1 MNLLNGDWVTTAFA
15 WHVVLAVALAGTVS
29 STIFLLLSLAAA
41 WRYLRKAQ
49 AGAKLVARVPEN
61 SLPPVT
67 VLKPLHGMEPH
78 LRENIESFFRQSY
91 PDFEIVFG
99 ARAADNP
106 ALRVVEE
113 IRQRYPQVKCRTV
126 LSGQPSWPN
135 AKAFSPDKMI
145 AASANDYFV
154 ITDSDVEVTPDLLR
168 NVVPPLL
175 DPKIGLVTSLYRG
188 VPAASWWSLLE
199 ALGMSVEMP
208 SGVMIADM
216 LEGMR
221 FALGPGMATRRDAV
235 SSIGGF
241 SATKNYYSD
250 DFVLG
255 NRIWAAG
262 YKVILSH
269 HVVDHVL
276 IPQSFL
282 RTLGHQLRW
291 HKSTRYS
298 RPKGHL
304 GTGLTFAVPFG
315 ILGLV
320 AATALGRVG
329 LGLALVAAAFANRII
344 QSIAVGWGV
353 IRDPRVLRYCWLYPL
368 RDLSGFA
375 TWVGS
380 YTSRR
385 FFWRGEN
392 YHFAEGG
399 VIIPESRGEI
409 AAAGNLPRR
418 SESERAVVPKPKPQT
433 AQHPNLETDPV

>member
-1 MNLLNGDWVTTAFA
+1 MSLLNGDWITTAFA
-15 WHVVLAVALAGTVS
+15 WRLVFVVALAGTVS
-29 STIFLLLSLAAA
+29 STIFLLLSLVAA
-41 WRYLRKAQ
+41 WRHRVKAR
-49 AGAKLVARVPEN
+49 ARAKSVAAVPKN

-67 VLKPLHGMEPH
+67 VLKPLHGMEPR
-78 LRENIESFFRQSY
+78 LKENIESFFRQSY
-91 PDFEIVFG
+91 PNFEIIFG

-113 IRQRYPQVKCRTV
+113 IRQHYPHVKCRTV
-126 LSGQPSWPN
+126 LSGPPSWPN
-135 AKAFSPDKMI
+135 AKALSLEKMI
-145 AASANDYFV
+145 AASSNDYFV
-154 ITDSDVEVTPDLLR
+154 ITDSDVEVAPDFLR
-168 NVVPPLL
+168 NVIPPLL
-175 DPKIGLVTSLYRG
+175 DPKIGLVTCLYRG

-221 FALGPGMATRRDAV
+221 FALGPGMATRRDAIM
-235 SSIGGF
+235 SIGGF
-241 SATKNYYSD
+241 AATKNYYSD

-282 RTLGHQLRW
+282 RTFGHQLRW

-315 ILGLV
+315 ILGLIS
-320 AATALGRVG
+320 ATMLGHIG
-329 LGLALVAAAFANRII
+329 LGFALLAAAFANRIT
-344 QSIAVGWGV
+344 QAIAVGWGV
-353 IRDPRVLRYCWLYPL
+353 THDPRVVRYCWLYPL
-368 RDLSGFA
+368 RDLFGFA

-392 YHFAEGG
+392 YHFVEGG

-409 AAAGNLPRR
+409 AAAGRLPRR
-418 SESERAVVPKPKPQT
+418 SESERAVVAKARPQA
-433 AQHPNLETDPV
+433 AQHPNLGADPG

>member
-1 MNLLNGDWVTTAFA
+1 MSWLNGDWITTALAWRIVFA
-15 WHVVLAVALAGTVS
+15 IALAGTVS

-41 WRYLRKAQ
+41 WRHRRKAQ
-49 AGAKLVARVPEN
+49 AGAKLVAAVSES

-78 LRENIESFFRQSY
+78 LKENIESFFRQNY
-91 PDFEIVFG
+91 PDFEIIFG

-113 IRQRYPQVKCRTV
+113 IRQRYPQVRCRTV
-126 LSGQPSWPN
+126 LSGPPSWPN
-135 AKAFSPDKMI
+135 AKALSLEKMI
-145 AASANDYFV
+145 AVSSNDYFV
-154 ITDSDVEVTPDLLR
+154 ITDSDVEVAPDFLR

-175 DPKIGLVTSLYRG
+175 DPEVGLVTCLYRG
-188 VPAASWWSLLE
+188 VPAPSWWSLLE

-221 FALGPGMATRRDAV
+221 FALGPGMATRRDALT
-235 SSIGGF
+235 SMGGF
-241 SATKNYYSD
+241 AATKDYYSD

-255 NRIWAAG
+255 NRIWVAG

-269 HVVDHVL
+269 HMVDHVL

-282 RTLGHQLRW
+282 RTFGHQLRW

-315 ILGLV
+315 ILGLGS
-320 AATALGRVG
+320 AFALGHLAIG
-329 LGLALVAAAFANRII
+329 LGLLAAACTNRIV
-344 QSIAVGWGV
+344 QCVAVGWGV
-353 IRDPRVLRYCWLYPL
+353 IRDPRVLRYCWLYPV
-368 RDLSGFA
+368 RDLFGFA

-392 YHFAEGG
+392 YHFADGG
-399 VIIPESRGEI
+399 VIVPESRGETAPI
-409 AAAGNLPRR
+409 ARLPRW
-418 SESERAVVPKPKPQT
+418 SENERPVVPKPRPQA
-433 AQHPNLETDPV
+433 AQPYESTN

>member
-15 WHVVLAVALAGTVS
+15 WRVVFAVALAGTVS
-29 STIFLLLSLAAA
+29 STIFLFLSLAAA
-41 WRYLRKAQ
+41 WRHRLKSRN
-49 AGAKLVARVPEN
+49 GAKLAASVAEN
-61 SLPPVT
+61 ALPAVT
-67 VLKPLHGMEPH
+67 VLKPLHGMEPR
-78 LRENIESFFRQSY
+78 LKENLESFFCQSY
-91 PDFEIVFG
+91 PDFELVFA
-99 ARAADNP
+99 ARSADNP

-113 IRQRYPQVKCRTV
+113 LRTRYPGVKCRTV
-126 LSGQPSWPN
+126 LSGPPAWPN
-135 AKAFSPDKMI
+135 AKAFSLDKMI

-154 ITDSDVEVTPDLLR
+154 ITDSDVLVGPDFLR

-175 DPKIGLVTSLYRG
+175 DPKVGLVTCLYRG
-188 VPAASWWSLLE
+188 VPAGSQWSLLE

-208 SGVMIADM
+208 SGVLIADM

-235 SSIGGF
+235 MSIGGF
-241 SATKNYYSD
+241 AATKDYYSD

-269 HVVDHVL
+269 YVVDHVL
-276 IPQSFL
+276 IPQSFM
-282 RTLGHQLRW
+282 RTFGHQLRW

-315 ILGLV
+315 ILGLISG
-320 AATALGRVG
+320 AALGHTALGF
-329 LGLALVAAAFANRII
+329 ALLAAACANRII
-344 QSIAVGWGV
+344 QAIAVGWGL
-353 IRDPRVLRYCWLYPL
+353 IRDPRVLRYCWLYPV
-368 RDLSGFA
+368 RDLFGFA

-399 VIIPESRGEI
+399 VIIPESRGETPPV
-409 AAAGNLPRR
+409 ARPPRWA
-418 SESERAVVPKPKPQT
+418 ESERAVVSRSQA
-433 AQHPNLETDPV
+433 AQHSNLRTDAG

>member
-15 WHVVLAVALAGTVS
+15 WRVVLAVALVGTVS

-41 WRYLRKAQ
+41 WRYRLKARH
-49 AGAKLVARVPEN
+49 GAKLAAAVPES
-61 SLPPVT
+61 SLPAVT
-67 VLKPLHGMEPH
+67 VLKPLHGMEPR
-78 LRENIESFFRQSY
+78 LKENLESFFCQSY
-91 PDFEIVFG
+91 PDFELVFA
-99 ARAADNP
+99 ARSADNP

-113 IRQRYPQVKCRTV
+113 LRSRYPSVKCRTV
-126 LSGQPSWPN
+126 LSGPPSWPN
-135 AKAFSPDKMI
+135 AKAFSLDKMI
-145 AASANDYFV
+145 AASTNDYFV
-154 ITDSDVEVTPDLLR
+154 ITDSDVWVAPDFLR

-175 DPKIGLVTSLYRG
+175 DPKVGLVTCLYRG
-188 VPAASWWSLLE
+188 VPAASRWSLLE

-208 SGVMIADM
+208 SGVLIADM

-235 SSIGGF
+235 ISIGGF
-241 SATKNYYSD
+241 AATKDYYSD

-262 YKVILSH
+262 YKVTLSH

-276 IPQSFL
+276 IPQSFM
-282 RTLGHQLRW
+282 RTFGHQLRW

-315 ILGLV
+315 ILGLISG
-320 AATALGRVG
+320 AALGHTAMG
-329 LGLALVAAAFANRII
+329 FALLAAACANRII
-344 QSIAVGWGV
+344 QSIAVGWGL
-353 IRDPRVLRYCWLYPL
+353 IRDARVLRYCWLYPV
-368 RDLSGFA
+368 RDLFGFA

-380 YTSRR
+380 YASRR

-399 VIIPESRGEI
+399 VIIPESRGET
-409 AAAGNLPRR
+409 AAVVRPPRW
-418 SESERAVVPKPKPQT
+418 SESERAVVSRPQA
-433 AQHPNLETDPV
+433 AQHSNLRTDAG

>member
-1 MNLLNGDWVTTAFA
+1 MNWLNGEWMASVLA
-15 WHVVLAVALAGTVS
+15 WRIVFAVALLGTVS
-29 STIFLLLSLAAA
+29 STIFLFLSLVAAWRHRRKARNGAALAAA
-41 WRYLRKAQ
+41 
-49 AGAKLVARVPEN
+49 VPA
-61 SLPPVT
+61 SALPPVT
-67 VLKPLHGMEPH
+67 ILKPLHGMEPH
-78 LRENIESFFRQSY
+78 LKENIESFFRQDY
-91 PDFEIVFG
+91 PDFEIIFG

-106 ALRVVEE
+106 ALRVVAE
-113 IRQRYPQVKCRTV
+113 IRQRYPQVKCRCV
-126 LSGQPSWPN
+126 LSGPPSWPN
-135 AKAFSPDKMI
+135 AKAFSLDKMM

-154 ITDSDVEVTPDLLR
+154 IADSDVEVAPDFLR

-175 DPKIGLVTSLYRG
+175 DPKIGLVTCLYRG
-188 VPAASWWSLLE
+188 VPAASRWSLLE

-235 SSIGGF
+235 TSIGGF
-241 SATKNYYSD
+241 AATKNYYSD

-262 YKVILSH
+262 YRVMLSH
-269 HVVDHVL
+269 HLVDHVL

-282 RTLGHQLRW
+282 RTFGHQLRW

-315 ILGLV
+315 ILGLIS
-320 AATALGRVG
+320 AAALGHIG
-329 LGLALVAAAFANRII
+329 LGLALLAAACANRIV
-344 QSIAVGWGV
+344 QALAVGWGV
-353 IRDPRVLRYCWLYPL
+353 IRDARVLRHCWLYPL
-368 RDLSGFA
+368 RDLFGFA
-375 TWVGS
+375 TWMGS

-399 VIIPESRGEI
+399 VIIPESRADISSVGRP
-409 AAAGNLPRR
+409 PRW
-418 SESERAVVPKPKPQT
+418 SESERALIPNPRT
-433 AQHPNLETDPV
+433 AQHPNLGTDAG